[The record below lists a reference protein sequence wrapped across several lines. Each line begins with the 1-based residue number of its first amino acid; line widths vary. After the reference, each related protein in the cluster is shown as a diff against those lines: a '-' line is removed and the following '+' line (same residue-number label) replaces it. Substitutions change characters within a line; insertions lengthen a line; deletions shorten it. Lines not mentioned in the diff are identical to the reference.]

1 MGGDGILTIGCGFLI
16 QDGETEMFDIIIND
30 GEKNDILYCWLYHDG
45 TIFLGIK
52 SKCIHGFISDVDVDV
67 YCCSEDEDEFRLSED
82 EIKKL
87 TDFIEKHNLE
97 VTSKLKFLCNI
108 FPQ

>member
-1 MGGDGILTIGCGFLI
+1 MADGVITIGCGFLMQI
-16 QDGETEMFDIIIND
+16 EPDYDDTHDIITND
-30 GEKNDILYCWLYHDG
+30 ANKNDMIYTYLYHDG
-45 TIFLGIK
+45 TGFLGIK
-52 SKCIHGFISDVDVDV
+52 SKCIHGFIRAVETNVC
-67 YCCSEDEDEFRLSED
+67 CCSEDEFRLSED

-87 TDFIEKHNLE
+87 TDFIEKHNLK